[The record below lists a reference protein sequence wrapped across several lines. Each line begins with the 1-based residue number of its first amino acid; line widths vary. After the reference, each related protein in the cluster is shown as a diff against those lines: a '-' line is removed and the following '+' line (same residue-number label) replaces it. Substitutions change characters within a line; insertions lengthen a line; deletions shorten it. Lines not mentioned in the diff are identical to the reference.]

1 MGQQN
6 DLPAIEGGKP
16 IREKFLIF
24 GRPQITQDD
33 IESVVDT
40 MRSGW
45 IGTGPKTAI
54 FEDKIAKYVNAE
66 YAVALNS
73 CTAGLHLALLA
84 CGIKPKDEVITSSMT
99 FAATANV
106 IEHVGAKPIFV
117 DAEKDSMNIDPVAIH
132 KHITKNT
139 KAIIPVHMAGRPCDM
154 DEIHKIASLYKLA
167 VIEDAAHAF
176 GAKYKGRPIGSLSD
190 ITVFSFYVTKN
201 LTTGEGGM
209 VTTNNKKLT
218 DFIRINSLH
227 GLNKGAWKRYTSA
240 GFKNYLVEAAGYKY
254 NMTDMQAA
262 IGLTQLERF
271 ENNQKRR
278 KQIWDKYTNAFA
290 DLPLILPS
298 PILSSITHAFHL
310 YTILVDLDRVRVNKD
325 FIQTALGA
333 ENIGVGTHFIALHL
347 HPYYRNKYGFKRGD
361 YPNAEFI
368 SDRTISLPLSAD
380 MTDFD
385 VESVI
390 KATRKIFLFYT
401 AHDSKHREARG
412 VKLNEILPSRK
423 H

>member
-24 GRPQITQDD
+24 GRTHITQDD

-154 DEIHKIASLYKLA
+154 D
-167 VIEDAAHAF
+167 
-176 GAKYKGRPIGSLSD
+176 
-190 ITVFSFYVTKN
+190 
-201 LTTGEGGM
+201 
-209 VTTNNKKLT
+209 
-218 DFIRINSLH
+218 
-227 GLNKGAWKRYTSA
+227 
-240 GFKNYLVEAAGYKY
+240 
-254 NMTDMQAA
+254 
-262 IGLTQLERF
+262 
-271 ENNQKRR
+271 
-278 KQIWDKYTNAFA
+278 
-290 DLPLILPS
+290 
-298 PILSSITHAFHL
+298 
-310 YTILVDLDRVRVNKD
+310 
-325 FIQTALGA
+325 
-333 ENIGVGTHFIALHL
+333 
-347 HPYYRNKYGFKRGD
+347 
-361 YPNAEFI
+361 
-368 SDRTISLPLSAD
+368 
-380 MTDFD
+380 
-385 VESVI
+385 
-390 KATRKIFLFYT
+390 
-401 AHDSKHREARG
+401 
-412 VKLNEILPSRK
+412 
-423 H
+423 